1 MAEAPEVQQKPLH
14 KLEKEITCAVCHG
27 YYLHQQ
33 ARVLSCNHYYCT
45 ACIEQLAVEC
55 AQGET
60 FQCPEYECRKKM
72 ILPTGGAAELP
83 VAVCVEGMKRVYD
96 MMARTEGWIEAKCVQ
111 CPVEKAVAFCR
122 GCSEFICS
130 GCVDTHER
138 NRRSFFGHVVSNLRD
153 MNEEQIMNISHGQK
167 PCQSSALSMTRR
179 LTCSVM
185 IAIVSFVVTAPLLIT
200 ETTTLPF

>member
-1 MAEAPEVQQKPLH
+1 MCCVPWLLPTPTSKSTFMQSLLLH
-14 KLEKEITCAVCHG
+14 GVHRAVG
-27 YYLHQQ
+27 
-33 ARVLSCNHYYCT
+33 RGMRPRRNLSM
-45 ACIEQLAVEC
+45 
-55 AQGET
+55 
-60 FQCPEYECRKKM
+60 PEYACRKKM

-153 MNEEQIMNISHGQK
+153 MNEEQIMNISRTETL
-167 PCQSSALSMTRR
+167 PASALSMTRR